1 MDFVGVHMSFVNG
14 EDGKFGVVVRIPMH
28 LKVKKVQHKKPEGVV
43 DPLDMLETIGI
54 ELEEKHSCS

>member
-1 MDFVGVHMSFVNG
+1 MNFIGVNLSFVNG

-28 LKVKKVQHKKPEGVV
+28 LKIKNVQHKKPAGTV
-43 DPLDMLETIGI
+43 DPLDLLETVGI